1 VTRSLAAF
9 FVRRLGAAALLVA
22 VVSSSALVITR
33 LAPGDATT
41 ELFVSGASKET
52 IDAARARWGLD
63 RPFLSQLCAWAG
75 GIARFDLG
83 RSSEYDLPVAP
94 LVIERAANTAKLA
107 AVALVLATLA
117 GLPIGLLTGARPRGW
132 LAAVVEP
139 IAVALVACPPI
150 VGALVLLLLVVTGW
164 LPVSTGS
171 LLVPALA
178 IALPLAATIERLQS
192 QATREAMGGADIL
205 AAAAR
210 GVPPGRLLWV
220 HTARQS
226 LLPVL
231 GVYGIMIGS
240 LFSGSLAVEV
250 VTSWPGLGQLMYR
263 ALQNRD
269 VYLVAGCAL
278 FGALFLAAGN
288 LVADLARAVVDPRV
302 R

>member
-1 VTRSLAAF
+1 VTHSFAAF
-9 FVRRLGAAALLVA
+9 LVRRLAAAALLVA

-33 LAPGDATT
+33 LAPGDATA
-41 ELFVSGASKET
+41 ELFLSGASQET
-52 IDAARARWGLD
+52 IAAARARWGLD
-63 RPFLSQLCAWAG
+63 RSFLSQLGVWAG

-83 RSSEYDLPVAP
+83 RSSAYDRPVAP

-107 AVALVLATLA
+107 ALALALATLV

-139 IAVALVACPPI
+139 IAVALIACPPI
-150 VGALVLLLLVVTGW
+150 VGALALLLLVVMGW
-164 LPVSTGS
+164 LPVSTS
-171 LLVPALA
+171 SVLVPALA

-192 QATREAMGGADIL
+192 QATRDAMGSADIL

-240 LFSGSLAVEV
+240 LFSGSLAVEI
-250 VTSWPGLGQLMYR
+250 VTSWPGLGQLMYH
-263 ALQNRD
+263 ALLSRD

-278 FGALFLAAGN
+278 FGALFLAVGN
-288 LVADLARAVVDPRV
+288 LVADLARAAVDPRV